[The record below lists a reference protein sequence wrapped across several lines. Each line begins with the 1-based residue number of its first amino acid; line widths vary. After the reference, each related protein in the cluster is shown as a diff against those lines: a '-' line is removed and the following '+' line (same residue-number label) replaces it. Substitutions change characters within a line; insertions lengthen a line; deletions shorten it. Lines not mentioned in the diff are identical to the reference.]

1 MKNKKKD
8 FNDEEKLNID
18 KKENVI
24 KNSSDSEQIHDS
36 SISDAKINND
46 SSPIISKKSIFD
58 NKCFTSS
65 IITFVVCLCL
75 FGLFYEFYLKNLV
88 VETTKTIKDV
98 TVTDTGIA
106 DAVEK
111 VYDSVVTVK
120 NYVRGQLY
128 STGSGFVFKTDDK
141 NGYILTNYHVIN
153 GGSEVSV
160 VFTNNKEYK
169 VEVVGYDEYSD
180 IAVLSVEKKDIIST
194 AQIGSSDDLRI
205 GDTTFAVGTPVDSS
219 VYSWSVTRG
228 ILSGKDRMVQVDNY
242 VMSVLQTDT
251 AINSGNSGGPLC
263 NSNGEVIGITNMK
276 LASSQIEGMGFAIP
290 IEDAVKNAETIISGK
305 KISRPYLG
313 ISIYDSNNYFNNNS
327 GVYVESVESGGA
339 ADKAGIKKG
348 DKILKIEDVEIT
360 NTSYFRYQ
368 LYKYDIGDK
377 IKITVERNGSEKTL
391 TVTLTGSGV
400 KN

>member
-1 MKNKKKD
+1 MNDKKDKKKNVKVID
-8 FNDEEKLNID
+8 DEHTETHSKPENKTFNANKSTNGIVY
-18 KKENVI
+18 VI
-24 KNSSDSEQIHDS
+24 L
-36 SISDAKINND
+36 
-46 SSPIISKKSIFD
+46 
-58 NKCFTSS
+58 
-65 IITFVVCLCL
+65 TFCVCLCL
-75 FGLFYEFYLKNLV
+75 FGGFYELYLKHLV

-98 TVTDTGIA
+98 TITDTGIA

-120 NYVRGQLY
+120 NYVRNQLY
-128 STGSGFVFKTDDK
+128 STGSGFVFKIDNK
-141 NGYILTNYHVIN
+141 YGYILTNYHVIS
-153 GGSEVSV
+153 GGNEVSV
-160 VFTNNKEYK
+160 VFTNNKDEK
-169 VEVVGYDEYSD
+169 VTIVGYDEYSD
-180 IAVLSVEKKDIIST
+180 IAVLAVDKSLVLAT
-194 AQIGSSDDLRI
+194 AQIGSSKDMRV

-228 ILSGKDRMVQVDNY
+228 ILSGKDRLVQSDNY

-305 KISRPYLG
+305 KINRPYLG
-313 ISIYDSNNYFNNNS
+313 VSIYDSNSYFNNNS
-327 GVYVESVESGGA
+327 GVYVESVEKNSA
-339 ADKAGIKKG
+339 ADKAGIKSG
-348 DKILKIEDVEIT
+348 DKILKVNDVEIT

-377 IKITVERNGSEKTL
+377 IKITIERNGNEKTL
-391 TVTLTGSGV
+391 TITLTGNGD

>member
-1 MKNKKKD
+1 MSDIKDKKKNIKV
-8 FNDEEKLNID
+8 NDADYFESNSRREKND
-18 KKENVI
+18 I
-24 KNSSDSEQIHDS
+24 KSSKSTNGIVY
-36 SISDAKINND
+36 
-46 SSPIISKKSIFD
+46 IIL
-58 NKCFTSS
+58 
-65 IITFVVCLCL
+65 TFCVCLCL
-75 FGLFYEFYLKNLV
+75 FGGFYEFYLKHLV
-88 VETTKTIKDV
+88 IETTKTIKDV
-98 TVTDTGIA
+98 TITDTGIA

-120 NYVRGQLY
+120 TYVRNQLY
-128 STGSGFVFKTDDK
+128 STGSGFVFKIDNK
-141 NGYILTNYHVIN
+141 YGYILTNYHVIS
-153 GGSEVSV
+153 GGNEVFV
-160 VFTNNKEYK
+160 VFTNNKDEK
-169 VEVVGYDEYSD
+169 VTIVGYDEYSD
-180 IAVLSVEKKDIIST
+180 IAVLAVDKSLVLAT
-194 AQIGSSDDLRI
+194 AQLGSSNDMRI

-313 ISIYDSNNYFNNNS
+313 ISIYDSNNYFNNTS
-327 GVYVESVESGGA
+327 GVYVESVEKNGA
-339 ADKAGIKKG
+339 AYNAGIKTG
-348 DKILKIEDVEIT
+348 DKILKVNGVEIA

-368 LYKYDIGDK
+368 LYKYNIGDK
-377 IKITVERNGSEKTL
+377 IKITIERNGIEKTL
-391 TVTLTGSGV
+391 TVTLAGSGN

>member
-1 MKNKKKD
+1 MSDIKDKKKNIKV
-8 FNDEEKLNID
+8 NDADYFESNSRREKND
-18 KKENVI
+18 I
-24 KNSSDSEQIHDS
+24 KSSKSTNGIVY
-36 SISDAKINND
+36 
-46 SSPIISKKSIFD
+46 IIL
-58 NKCFTSS
+58 
-65 IITFVVCLCL
+65 TFCVCLCL
-75 FGLFYEFYLKNLV
+75 FGGFYEFYLKHLV
-88 VETTKTIKDV
+88 IETTKTIKDV
-98 TVTDTGIA
+98 TITDTGIA

-120 NYVRGQLY
+120 NYVRNQLY
-128 STGSGFVFKTDDK
+128 STGSGFVFKVDNKYGD
-141 NGYILTNYHVIN
+141 ILTNYHVIS
-153 GGSEVSV
+153 GGNEVSV
-160 VFTNNKEYK
+160 VFTNNKDEK
-169 VEVVGYDEYSD
+169 VTIVGYDEYSD
-180 IAVLSVEKKDIIST
+180 IAVLAVDKSLVLST
-194 AQIGSSDDLRI
+194 AQIGSSNDMRI

-313 ISIYDSNNYFNNNS
+313 ISIYDSNSYFNNTS
-327 GVYVESVESGGA
+327 GVYVESVEKNGA
-339 ADKAGIKKG
+339 ADKAGIKSG
-348 DKILKIEDVEIT
+348 DKILKVNGVEIA

-368 LYKYDIGDK
+368 LYKYNIGDK
-377 IKITVERNGSEKTL
+377 MKITIERNGIEKTL
-391 TVTLTGSGV
+391 TVTLAGSGN

>member
-1 MKNKKKD
+1 MNNKK
-8 FNDEEKLNID
+8 D
-18 KKENVI
+18 KKKNVKVIDDEHTETHSKPENKTFNANKSTNGIVYVI
-24 KNSSDSEQIHDS
+24 L
-36 SISDAKINND
+36 
-46 SSPIISKKSIFD
+46 
-58 NKCFTSS
+58 
-65 IITFVVCLCL
+65 TFCVCLCL
-75 FGLFYEFYLKNLV
+75 FGGFYELYLKHLV

-120 NYVRGQLY
+120 NYVRNQLY
-128 STGSGFVFKTDDK
+128 SSGSGFVFKTDDK
-141 NGYILTNYHVIN
+141 YGYILTNYHVIN
-153 GGSEVSV
+153 GGNEVSV
-160 VFTNNKEYK
+160 VFTNNKEEK
-169 VEVVGYDEYSD
+169 VTVVGYDEYSD
-180 IAVLSVEKKDIIST
+180 IAVLAVDKSLVLST
-194 AQIGSSDDLRI
+194 AQIGSSNDMRI

-228 ILSGKDRMVQVDNY
+228 ILSGKNRMVQVDNY

-290 IEDAVKNAETIISGK
+290 IEDAVTNAETIISGK

-313 ISIYDSNNYFNNNS
+313 VSIYDSNNYFNNNT
-327 GVYVESVESGGA
+327 GVYVESVEKNGP
-339 ADKAGIKKG
+339 ADKAGIKSG
-348 DKILKIEDVEIT
+348 DKILKVNDVDIA

-368 LYKYDIGDK
+368 LYKYNIGDK
-377 IKITVERNGSEKTL
+377 IKITIERNGSEKTL
-391 TVTLTGSGV
+391 TVTLTGSGE

>member
-1 MKNKKKD
+1 MNNKK
-8 FNDEEKLNID
+8 D
-18 KKENVI
+18 KKKNVKVIDDEHTETHSKPENKTFNANKSTNGIVYVI
-24 KNSSDSEQIHDS
+24 L
-36 SISDAKINND
+36 
-46 SSPIISKKSIFD
+46 
-58 NKCFTSS
+58 
-65 IITFVVCLCL
+65 TFCVCLCL
-75 FGLFYEFYLKNLV
+75 FGGFYELYLKHLV

-120 NYVRGQLY
+120 NYVRNQLY

-141 NGYILTNYHVIN
+141 YGYILTNYHVIN
-153 GGSEVSV
+153 GGNEVSV
-160 VFTNNKEYK
+160 VFTNNKEEK
-169 VEVVGYDEYSD
+169 VTVVGYDEYSD
-180 IAVLSVEKKDIIST
+180 IAVLAVDKSLVLST
-194 AQIGSSDDLRI
+194 AQIGSSNDMRI

-228 ILSGKDRMVQVDNY
+228 ILSGKNRMVQVDNY

-290 IEDAVKNAETIISGK
+290 IEDAVTNAETIISGK

-313 ISIYDSNNYFNNNS
+313 VSIYDSNNYFNNNT
-327 GVYVESVESGGA
+327 GVYVESVEKNGP
-339 ADKAGIKKG
+339 ADKAGIKSG
-348 DKILKIEDVEIT
+348 DKILKVNDVDIV

-368 LYKYDIGDK
+368 LYKYNIGDK
-377 IKITVERNGSEKTL
+377 IKITIERNGSEKTL
-391 TVTLTGSGV
+391 TVTLTGSGE

>member
-1 MKNKKKD
+1 MSYIKDKKKNIKV
-8 FNDEEKLNID
+8 NDADYFESNSKREKND
-18 KKENVI
+18 I
-24 KNSSDSEQIHDS
+24 KSSKSTNGIVY
-36 SISDAKINND
+36 
-46 SSPIISKKSIFD
+46 IIL
-58 NKCFTSS
+58 
-65 IITFVVCLCL
+65 TFCVCLCL
-75 FGLFYEFYLKNLV
+75 FGGFYEFYLKHLV
-88 VETTKTIKDV
+88 IETTKTIKDV
-98 TVTDTGIA
+98 TITDTGIA

-120 NYVRGQLY
+120 NYVRNQLY
-128 STGSGFVFKTDDK
+128 STGSGFVFKVDNK
-141 NGYILTNYHVIN
+141 YGYILTNYHVIS
-153 GGSEVSV
+153 GGNEVSV
-160 VFTNNKEYK
+160 VFTNNKDEK
-169 VEVVGYDEYSD
+169 VTIVGYDEYSD
-180 IAVLSVEKKDIIST
+180 IAVLAVDKSLVLAT
-194 AQIGSSDDLRI
+194 AQLGSSNNMRI

-313 ISIYDSNNYFNNNS
+313 ISIYDSNNYFNNTS
-327 GVYVESVESGGA
+327 GVYVESVEKNGA
-339 ADKAGIKKG
+339 AYNAGIKTG
-348 DKILKIEDVEIT
+348 DKILKVNGVEIA

-368 LYKYDIGDK
+368 LYKYNIGDK
-377 IKITVERNGSEKTL
+377 IKITIERNGIEKTL
-391 TVTLTGSGV
+391 TVTLAGSGN

>member
-1 MKNKKKD
+1 MSDIKDKKKNIKV
-8 FNDEEKLNID
+8 NDADYVESNSKPEKKD
-18 KKENVI
+18 I
-24 KNSSDSEQIHDS
+24 KSSKSTNGIVY
-36 SISDAKINND
+36 
-46 SSPIISKKSIFD
+46 IIL
-58 NKCFTSS
+58 
-65 IITFVVCLCL
+65 TFCVCLCL
-75 FGLFYEFYLKNLV
+75 FGGFYEFYLKHLV
-88 VETTKTIKDV
+88 IETTKTIKDV
-98 TVTDTGIA
+98 TITDTGIA

-120 NYVRGQLY
+120 NYVRNQLY
-128 STGSGFVFKTDDK
+128 STGSGFVFKIDNK
-141 NGYILTNYHVIN
+141 YGYILTNYHVIS
-153 GGSEVSV
+153 GGNEVSV
-160 VFTNNKEYK
+160 VFTNNKDEK
-169 VEVVGYDEYSD
+169 VTIVGYDEYSD
-180 IAVLSVEKKDIIST
+180 IAVLAVDKSLVLDI
-194 AQIGSSDDLRI
+194 AQIGSSNDMRI

-313 ISIYDSNNYFNNNS
+313 ISIYDSNSYFNNTS
-327 GVYVESVESGGA
+327 GVYVESVEKNGA
-339 ADKAGIKKG
+339 AYNAGIKSG
-348 DKILKIEDVEIT
+348 DKILKVNGVEIA

-368 LYKYDIGDK
+368 LYKYNIGDK
-377 IKITVERNGSEKTL
+377 IKITIERNGIEKTL
-391 TVTLTGSGV
+391 TVTLAGSGN

>member
-1 MKNKKKD
+1 MSDIKDKKKNVNANEAD
-8 FNDEEKLNID
+8 YVETNSKQEKRNI
-18 KKENVI
+18 
-24 KNSSDSEQIHDS
+24 
-36 SISDAKINND
+36 
-46 SSPIISKKSIFD
+46 KSIKST
-58 NKCFTSS
+58 NG
-65 IITFVVCLCL
+65 IVYVILTFCVCLCL
-75 FGLFYEFYLKNLV
+75 FGGFYEFYLKHLV
-88 VETTKTIKDV
+88 IETTKTIKDV
-98 TVTDTGIA
+98 TITDTGIA

-120 NYVRGQLY
+120 NYVRNQLY
-128 STGSGFVFKTDDK
+128 STGSGFVFKIDNK
-141 NGYILTNYHVIN
+141 YGYILTNYHVIS
-153 GGSEVSV
+153 GGNEVSV
-160 VFTNNKEYK
+160 VFTNNKDEK
-169 VEVVGYDEYSD
+169 VTIVGYDEYSD
-180 IAVLSVEKKDIIST
+180 IAVLAVDKSLVLST
-194 AQIGSSDDLRI
+194 AQIGSSNDMRI

-305 KISRPYLG
+305 KIRRPYLG
-313 ISIYDSNNYFNNNS
+313 ISIYDSNSYFNNTS
-327 GVYVESVESGGA
+327 GVYVESVEKNGA
-339 ADKAGIKKG
+339 ADKAGIKSG
-348 DKILKIEDVEIT
+348 DKIIKVNGVKIA

-368 LYKYDIGDK
+368 LYKYNIGDK
-377 IKITVERNGSEKTL
+377 IKITIERNGIEKTL
-391 TVTLTGSGV
+391 TVTLAGSGD

>member
-1 MKNKKKD
+1 MKK
-8 FNDEEKLNID
+8 EEKDYKKSNEKDVKNNISKENNMNSKDIEID
-18 KKENVI
+18 KEEN
-24 KNSSDSEQIHDS
+24 
-36 SISDAKINND
+36 
-46 SSPIISKKSIFD
+46 SPIITKKSLFD
-58 NKCFTSS
+58 NKGLVYSFV
-65 IITFVVCLCL
+65 TFLICLCL
-75 FGLFYEFYLKNLV
+75 FGAFYEFYLKNLK
-88 VETTKTIKDV
+88 VETIKTIKDV

-120 NYVRGQLY
+120 NYSRGQLY

-141 NGYILTNYHVIN
+141 FGYILTNYHVIS

-160 VFTNNKEYK
+160 VFTNNKEEK
-169 VEVVGYDEYSD
+169 VTVVGYDEYSD
-180 IAVLSVEKKDIIST
+180 IAVLSIDKSNILAT
-194 AQIGSSDDLRI
+194 AQLGSSESLRI

-228 ILSGKDRMVQVDNY
+228 ILSGKNRMVQVDNY

-263 NSNGEVIGITNMK
+263 NANGEVIGITNMK

-290 IEDAVKNAETIISGK
+290 IDDAVKNAESLISGK
-305 KISRPYLG
+305 RINRPYLG
-313 ISIYDSNNYFNNNS
+313 VSIYDNNNYFSNDT
-327 GVYVESVESGGA
+327 GVYVESVEHGGA

-348 DKILKIEDVEIT
+348 DKIIKIEDTEIT

-368 LYKYDIGDK
+368 LYKYNIGDK
-377 IKITVERNGSEKTL
+377 IKITVERDGKEKTF
-391 TVTLTGSGV
+391 TVTLTSNSV
-400 KN
+400 NN

>member
-1 MKNKKKD
+1 MSDIKDKKKNIKV
-8 FNDEEKLNID
+8 NDADYVESNSKREKND
-18 KKENVI
+18 I
-24 KNSSDSEQIHDS
+24 KSSKSTNGIVY
-36 SISDAKINND
+36 
-46 SSPIISKKSIFD
+46 IIL
-58 NKCFTSS
+58 
-65 IITFVVCLCL
+65 TFCVCLCL
-75 FGLFYEFYLKNLV
+75 FGGFYEFYLKHLV
-88 VETTKTIKDV
+88 IETTKTIKDV
-98 TVTDTGIA
+98 TITDTGIA

-120 NYVRGQLY
+120 NYVRNQLY
-128 STGSGFVFKTDDK
+128 STGSGFVFKVDNK
-141 NGYILTNYHVIN
+141 YGYILTNYHVIS
-153 GGSEVSV
+153 GGNEVSV
-160 VFTNNKEYK
+160 VFTNNKDEK
-169 VEVVGYDEYSD
+169 VTIVGYDEYSD
-180 IAVLSVEKKDIIST
+180 IAVLAVDKSLILST
-194 AQIGSSDDLRI
+194 AQIGSSNDMRI

-313 ISIYDSNNYFNNNS
+313 ISIYDSNSYFNNTS
-327 GVYVESVESGGA
+327 GVYVESVEKNGA
-339 ADKAGIKKG
+339 ADKAGIKSG
-348 DKILKIEDVEIT
+348 DKILKVNGVEIA

-368 LYKYDIGDK
+368 LYKYNIGDK
-377 IKITVERNGSEKTL
+377 IKITIERNGIEKTL
-391 TVTLTGSGV
+391 TVTLAGSGD

>member
-1 MKNKKKD
+1 MNDKKDKKKNVKVID
-8 FNDEEKLNID
+8 DKHTETHSKPENKTFNANKSTNGIVY
-18 KKENVI
+18 VI
-24 KNSSDSEQIHDS
+24 L
-36 SISDAKINND
+36 
-46 SSPIISKKSIFD
+46 
-58 NKCFTSS
+58 
-65 IITFVVCLCL
+65 TFCVCLCL
-75 FGLFYEFYLKNLV
+75 FGGFYELYLKHLV

-120 NYVRGQLY
+120 NYARNQLY
-128 STGSGFVFKTDDK
+128 STGSGFVFKIDDK
-141 NGYILTNYHVIN
+141 YGYILTNYHVIN

-160 VFTNNKEYK
+160 IFTNNKEEK
-169 VEVVGYDEYSD
+169 VTVVGYDEYSD
-180 IAVLSVEKKDIIST
+180 IAVLAVDKSLVLAT
-194 AQIGSSDDLRI
+194 AQIGSSNDMRV

-228 ILSGKDRMVQVDNY
+228 ILSGKDRLVQSDNY

-305 KISRPYLG
+305 KINRPYLG
-313 ISIYDSNNYFNNNS
+313 VSIYDSNSYFNNNS
-327 GVYVESVESGGA
+327 GVYVESVEKNGA
-339 ADKAGIKKG
+339 ADKAGIKSG
-348 DKILKIEDVEIT
+348 DKILKVNDVEIT

-377 IKITVERNGSEKTL
+377 IKITIERNGNEKTL
-391 TVTLTGSGV
+391 TVTLTGNGD

>member
-1 MKNKKKD
+1 MKK
-8 FNDEEKLNID
+8 EEKDYKKSNEKDVKNNISKENNMNSKDIEID
-18 KKENVI
+18 KEEN
-24 KNSSDSEQIHDS
+24 
-36 SISDAKINND
+36 
-46 SSPIISKKSIFD
+46 SPIITKKSLFD
-58 NKCFTSS
+58 NKGLVYSFV
-65 IITFVVCLCL
+65 TFLICLCL
-75 FGLFYEFYLKNLV
+75 FGTFFEFYLKNLK
-88 VETTKTIKDV
+88 VETIKTVKDV

-120 NYVRGQLY
+120 NYSRGQLY

-141 NGYILTNYHVIN
+141 FGYILTNYHVIS

-160 VFTNNKEYK
+160 VFTNNKEEK
-169 VEVVGYDEYSD
+169 VTVVGYDEYSD
-180 IAVLSVEKKDIIST
+180 IAVLSIDKSNILAT
-194 AQIGSSDDLRI
+194 AQLGSSESLRI

-228 ILSGKDRMVQVDNY
+228 ILSGKNRMVQVDNY

-263 NSNGEVIGITNMK
+263 NANGEVIGITNMK

-290 IEDAVKNAETIISGK
+290 IDDAVKNAESLISGK
-305 KISRPYLG
+305 KINRPYLG
-313 ISIYDSNNYFNNNS
+313 VSIYDNNNYFSNDT
-327 GVYVESVESGGA
+327 GVYVESVEHGGA

-348 DKILKIEDVEIT
+348 DKIIKIEDTEIT

-368 LYKYDIGDK
+368 LYKYNIGDK
-377 IKITVERNGSEKTL
+377 IKITVERDGKEKTF
-391 TVTLTGSGV
+391 TVTLTSNSV
-400 KN
+400 NN

>member
-1 MKNKKKD
+1 MSYIKDKKKNIKV
-8 FNDEEKLNID
+8 NDADYVESNSKPEKKD
-18 KKENVI
+18 I
-24 KNSSDSEQIHDS
+24 KSSKSTNGIVY
-36 SISDAKINND
+36 
-46 SSPIISKKSIFD
+46 IIL
-58 NKCFTSS
+58 
-65 IITFVVCLCL
+65 TFCVCLCL
-75 FGLFYEFYLKNLV
+75 FGGFYEFYLKHLV
-88 VETTKTIKDV
+88 IETTKTIKDV
-98 TVTDTGIA
+98 TITDTGIA

-120 NYVRGQLY
+120 NYVRNQLY
-128 STGSGFVFKTDDK
+128 STGSGFVFKVDNK
-141 NGYILTNYHVIN
+141 YGYILTNYHVIS
-153 GGSEVSV
+153 GGNEVSV
-160 VFTNNKEYK
+160 VFTNNKDEK
-169 VEVVGYDEYSD
+169 VTIVGYDEYSD
-180 IAVLSVEKKDIIST
+180 IAVLAVDKSLVLAT
-194 AQIGSSDDLRI
+194 AQIGSSNDMRI

-313 ISIYDSNNYFNNNS
+313 ISIYDSNNYFNNTS
-327 GVYVESVESGGA
+327 GVYVESVEKNGA
-339 ADKAGIKKG
+339 AYNAGIKSG
-348 DKILKIEDVEIT
+348 DKILKVNGVEIA

-368 LYKYDIGDK
+368 LYKYNIGDK
-377 IKITVERNGSEKTL
+377 IKITIERNGIEKTL
-391 TVTLTGSGV
+391 TVTLAGSGN

>member
-1 MKNKKKD
+1 MSDIKDKKKNIKV
-8 FNDEEKLNID
+8 NDADYFESNSKREKND
-18 KKENVI
+18 I
-24 KNSSDSEQIHDS
+24 KSSKSTNGIVY
-36 SISDAKINND
+36 
-46 SSPIISKKSIFD
+46 IIL
-58 NKCFTSS
+58 
-65 IITFVVCLCL
+65 TFCVCLCL
-75 FGLFYEFYLKNLV
+75 FGGFYEFYLKHLV
-88 VETTKTIKDV
+88 IETTKTIKDV
-98 TVTDTGIA
+98 TITDTGIA

-120 NYVRGQLY
+120 NYVRNQLY
-128 STGSGFVFKTDDK
+128 STGSGFVFKIDNK
-141 NGYILTNYHVIN
+141 YGYILTNYHVIS
-153 GGSEVSV
+153 GGNEVSV
-160 VFTNNKEYK
+160 VFTNNKDEK
-169 VEVVGYDEYSD
+169 VTIVGYDEYSY
-180 IAVLSVEKKDIIST
+180 IAVLAVDKSLVLAT
-194 AQIGSSDDLRI
+194 AQLGSSNNMRI

-313 ISIYDSNNYFNNNS
+313 ISIYDSNNYFNNTS
-327 GVYVESVESGGA
+327 GVYVESVEKNGA
-339 ADKAGIKKG
+339 AYNAGIKTG
-348 DKILKIEDVEIT
+348 DKILKVNGVEIA

-368 LYKYDIGDK
+368 LYKYNIGDK
-377 IKITVERNGSEKTL
+377 IKITIERNGIEKTL
-391 TVTLTGSGV
+391 TVTLAGSGN

>member
-1 MKNKKKD
+1 MSDIKDKKKNIKV
-8 FNDEEKLNID
+8 NDADYFESNSKREKND
-18 KKENVI
+18 I
-24 KNSSDSEQIHDS
+24 KSSKSTNGIVY
-36 SISDAKINND
+36 
-46 SSPIISKKSIFD
+46 IIL
-58 NKCFTSS
+58 
-65 IITFVVCLCL
+65 TFCVCLCL
-75 FGLFYEFYLKNLV
+75 FGGFYEFYLKHLV
-88 VETTKTIKDV
+88 IETTKTIKDV
-98 TVTDTGIA
+98 TITDTGIA

-120 NYVRGQLY
+120 NYVRNQLY
-128 STGSGFVFKTDDK
+128 STGSGFVFKIDNK
-141 NGYILTNYHVIN
+141 YGYILTNYHVIS
-153 GGSEVSV
+153 GGNEVSV
-160 VFTNNKEYK
+160 VFTNNKDEK
-169 VEVVGYDEYSD
+169 VTIVGYDEYSD
-180 IAVLSVEKKDIIST
+180 IAVLAVDKSLVLDI
-194 AQIGSSDDLRI
+194 AQIGSSNDMRI

-313 ISIYDSNNYFNNNS
+313 ISIYDSNNYFNNTS
-327 GVYVESVESGGA
+327 GVYVESVEKNGA
-339 ADKAGIKKG
+339 AYNAGIKTG
-348 DKILKIEDVEIT
+348 DKILKVNGVEIA

-368 LYKYDIGDK
+368 LYKYNIGDK
-377 IKITVERNGSEKTL
+377 IKITIERNGIEKTL
-391 TVTLTGSGV
+391 TVTLAGSGN

>member
-1 MKNKKKD
+1 MSYIKDKKKNIKV
-8 FNDEEKLNID
+8 NDADYVESNSKPEKKD
-18 KKENVI
+18 I
-24 KNSSDSEQIHDS
+24 KSSKSTNGIVY
-36 SISDAKINND
+36 
-46 SSPIISKKSIFD
+46 IIL
-58 NKCFTSS
+58 
-65 IITFVVCLCL
+65 TFCVCLCL
-75 FGLFYEFYLKNLV
+75 FGGFYEFYLKHLV
-88 VETTKTIKDV
+88 IETTKTIKDV
-98 TVTDTGIA
+98 TITDTGIA

-120 NYVRGQLY
+120 NYVRNQLY
-128 STGSGFVFKTDDK
+128 STGSGFVFKVDNK
-141 NGYILTNYHVIN
+141 YGYILTNYHVIS
-153 GGSEVSV
+153 GGNEVSV
-160 VFTNNKEYK
+160 VFTNNKDEK
-169 VEVVGYDEYSD
+169 VTIVGYDEYSD
-180 IAVLSVEKKDIIST
+180 IAVLAVDKSLVLAT
-194 AQIGSSDDLRI
+194 AQIGSSNDMRI

-313 ISIYDSNNYFNNNS
+313 ISIYDSNNYFNNTS
-327 GVYVESVESGGA
+327 GVYVESVEKNGA
-339 ADKAGIKKG
+339 AYNAGIKTG
-348 DKILKIEDVEIT
+348 DKILKVNGVEIA

-368 LYKYDIGDK
+368 LYKYNIGDK
-377 IKITVERNGSEKTL
+377 IKITIERNGIEKTL
-391 TVTLTGSGV
+391 TVTLAGSGN

>member
-1 MKNKKKD
+1 MSDIKDKKKNIKV
-8 FNDEEKLNID
+8 NDADYFESNSKREKND
-18 KKENVI
+18 I
-24 KNSSDSEQIHDS
+24 KSSKSTNGIVY
-36 SISDAKINND
+36 
-46 SSPIISKKSIFD
+46 IIL
-58 NKCFTSS
+58 
-65 IITFVVCLCL
+65 TFCVCLCL
-75 FGLFYEFYLKNLV
+75 FGGFYEFYLKHLV
-88 VETTKTIKDV
+88 IETTKTIKDV
-98 TVTDTGIA
+98 TITDTGIA

-120 NYVRGQLY
+120 TYVRNQLY
-128 STGSGFVFKTDDK
+128 STGSGFVFKVDNK
-141 NGYILTNYHVIN
+141 YGYILTNYHVIS
-153 GGSEVSV
+153 GGNEVSV
-160 VFTNNKEYK
+160 VFTNNKDEK
-169 VEVVGYDEYSD
+169 VTIVGYDEYSD
-180 IAVLSVEKKDIIST
+180 IAVLAVDKSLVLAT
-194 AQIGSSDDLRI
+194 AQIGSSKDMRV

-228 ILSGKDRMVQVDNY
+228 ILSGKDRLVQSDNY

-313 ISIYDSNNYFNNNS
+313 ISIYDSNSYFNNNS
-327 GVYVESVESGGA
+327 GVYVESVEKNGA
-339 ADKAGIKKG
+339 ADKAGIKSG
-348 DKILKIEDVEIT
+348 DKILKVNDVEIT

-377 IKITVERNGSEKTL
+377 IKITIERNGNEKTL
-391 TVTLTGSGV
+391 TITLTGNGD

>member
-1 MKNKKKD
+1 MSDIKDKKKNIKV
-8 FNDEEKLNID
+8 NDADYVESNSKPEKKD
-18 KKENVI
+18 I
-24 KNSSDSEQIHDS
+24 KSSKSTNGIVY
-36 SISDAKINND
+36 
-46 SSPIISKKSIFD
+46 IIL
-58 NKCFTSS
+58 
-65 IITFVVCLCL
+65 TFCVCLCL
-75 FGLFYEFYLKNLV
+75 FGGFYEFYLKHLV
-88 VETTKTIKDV
+88 IETTKTIKDV
-98 TVTDTGIA
+98 TITDTGIA

-120 NYVRGQLY
+120 NYVRNRLY
-128 STGSGFVFKTDDK
+128 STGSGFVFKIDNK
-141 NGYILTNYHVIN
+141 YGYILTNYHVIS
-153 GGSEVSV
+153 GGNEVSV
-160 VFTNNKEYK
+160 VFTNNKDEK
-169 VEVVGYDEYSD
+169 ATIVGYDEYSD
-180 IAVLSVEKKDIIST
+180 IAVLAVDKSLVLDI
-194 AQIGSSDDLRI
+194 AQIGSSNDMRI

-313 ISIYDSNNYFNNNS
+313 ISIYDSNNYFNNTS
-327 GVYVESVESGGA
+327 GVYVESVEKNGA
-339 ADKAGIKKG
+339 AYNAGIKSG
-348 DKILKIEDVEIT
+348 DKILKVNGVEIA

-368 LYKYDIGDK
+368 LYKYNIGDK
-377 IKITVERNGSEKTL
+377 IKITIERNGIEKTL
-391 TVTLTGSGV
+391 TVTLAGSGN

>member
-1 MKNKKKD
+1 MSYIKDKKKNIKV
-8 FNDEEKLNID
+8 NDADYFESNSKREKND
-18 KKENVI
+18 I
-24 KNSSDSEQIHDS
+24 KSSKSTNGIVY
-36 SISDAKINND
+36 
-46 SSPIISKKSIFD
+46 IIL
-58 NKCFTSS
+58 
-65 IITFVVCLCL
+65 TFCVCLCL
-75 FGLFYEFYLKNLV
+75 FGGFYEFYLKHLV
-88 VETTKTIKDV
+88 IETTKTIKDV
-98 TVTDTGIA
+98 TITDTGIA

-120 NYVRGQLY
+120 NYVRNQLY
-128 STGSGFVFKTDDK
+128 STGSGFVFKIDNK
-141 NGYILTNYHVIN
+141 YGYILTNYHVIS
-153 GGSEVSV
+153 GGNEVSV
-160 VFTNNKEYK
+160 VFTNNKDEK
-169 VEVVGYDEYSD
+169 VTIVGYDEYSD
-180 IAVLSVEKKDIIST
+180 IAVLAVDKSLVLAT
-194 AQIGSSDDLRI
+194 AQLGSSNNMRI

-313 ISIYDSNNYFNNNS
+313 ISIYDSNNYFNNTS
-327 GVYVESVESGGA
+327 GVYVESVEKNGA
-339 ADKAGIKKG
+339 AYNAGIKTG
-348 DKILKIEDVEIT
+348 DKILKVNGVEIA

-368 LYKYDIGDK
+368 LYKYNIGDK
-377 IKITVERNGSEKTL
+377 IKITIERNGIEKTL
-391 TVTLTGSGV
+391 TVTLAGSGN

>member
-1 MKNKKKD
+1 MKKD
-8 FNDEEKLNID
+8 EKNNI
-18 KKENVI
+18 KNNV
-24 KNSSDSEQIHDS
+24 KNNSSDYNVLLNEKLS
-36 SISDAKINND
+36 SGTDHSKNVE
-46 SSPIISKKSIFD
+46 PIIIKKSLLNSEGF
-58 NKCFTSS
+58 KYSF
-65 IITFVVCLCL
+65 ITFIICLCV
-75 FGLFYEFYLKNLV
+75 FVLFYNFYLKNLV

-141 NGYILTNYHVIN
+141 YGYILTNYHVIN
-153 GGSEVSV
+153 GGSQVSV
-160 VFTNNKEYK
+160 VFTNNKEEN
-169 VEVVGYDEYSD
+169 VNVVGYDEYSD
-180 IAVLSVEKKDIIST
+180 IAVLAVEKSSIISI
-194 AQIGSSDDLRI
+194 AQIGSSENLRI

-228 ILSGKDRMVQVDNY
+228 ILSGKNRIVQVDNY

-290 IEDAVKNAETIISGK
+290 IEDAIKNAESIISGE

-313 ISIYDSNNYFNNNS
+313 VSIYDSNNYFS
-327 GVYVESVESGGA
+327 GETGIYVESVEQGGA
-339 ADKAGIKKG
+339 ADKAGMKKG
-348 DKILKIEDVEIT
+348 DKIIKVEDVEVS

-368 LYKYDIGDK
+368 LYKYNIGDK
-377 IKITVERNGSEKTL
+377 IKITVVRDGSEKVL
-391 TVTLTGSGV
+391 TVTLKSNSVT
-400 KN
+400 N

>member
-1 MKNKKKD
+1 MSDIKDKKKNIKV
-8 FNDEEKLNID
+8 NDADYVESNSKLEKND
-18 KKENVI
+18 I
-24 KNSSDSEQIHDS
+24 KSSKSTNGIVY
-36 SISDAKINND
+36 
-46 SSPIISKKSIFD
+46 IIL
-58 NKCFTSS
+58 
-65 IITFVVCLCL
+65 TFCVCLCL
-75 FGLFYEFYLKNLV
+75 FGGFYEFYLKHLV
-88 VETTKTIKDV
+88 IETTKTIKDV
-98 TVTDTGIA
+98 TITDTGIA

-120 NYVRGQLY
+120 NYVRNQLY
-128 STGSGFVFKTDDK
+128 STGSGFVFKIDNK
-141 NGYILTNYHVIN
+141 YGYILTNYHVIS
-153 GGSEVSV
+153 GGNEVSV
-160 VFTNNKEYK
+160 VFTNNKDEK
-169 VEVVGYDEYSD
+169 VTIVGYDEYSD
-180 IAVLSVEKKDIIST
+180 IAVLAVDKSLVLST
-194 AQIGSSDDLRI
+194 AQIGSSNDMRI

-313 ISIYDSNNYFNNNS
+313 ISIYDSNSYFNNTS
-327 GVYVESVESGGA
+327 GVYVESVEKNGA
-339 ADKAGIKKG
+339 ADKAGIKSG
-348 DKILKIEDVEIT
+348 DKILKVNGVEIA

-368 LYKYDIGDK
+368 LYKYNIGDK
-377 IKITVERNGSEKTL
+377 IKITIERNGIEKTL
-391 TVTLTGSGV
+391 TVTLAGSGD

>member
-1 MKNKKKD
+1 MSDIKDKKKNIKV
-8 FNDEEKLNID
+8 NDADYVESNSKPEKKD
-18 KKENVI
+18 I
-24 KNSSDSEQIHDS
+24 KSSKSTNGIVY
-36 SISDAKINND
+36 
-46 SSPIISKKSIFD
+46 IIL
-58 NKCFTSS
+58 
-65 IITFVVCLCL
+65 TFCVCLCL
-75 FGLFYEFYLKNLV
+75 FGGFYEFYLKHLV
-88 VETTKTIKDV
+88 IETTKTIKDV
-98 TVTDTGIA
+98 TITDTGIA

-120 NYVRGQLY
+120 NYVRNQLY
-128 STGSGFVFKTDDK
+128 STGSGFVFKVDNK
-141 NGYILTNYHVIN
+141 YGYILTNYHVIS
-153 GGSEVSV
+153 GGNEVSV
-160 VFTNNKEYK
+160 VFTNNKDEK
-169 VEVVGYDEYSD
+169 VTIVGYDEYSD
-180 IAVLSVEKKDIIST
+180 IAVLAVDKSLVLST
-194 AQIGSSDDLRI
+194 AQIGSSNDMRI

-313 ISIYDSNNYFNNNS
+313 ISIYDSNNYFNNTS
-327 GVYVESVESGGA
+327 GVYVESVEKNGA
-339 ADKAGIKKG
+339 AYNAGIKSG
-348 DKILKIEDVEIT
+348 DKILKVNGVEIA

-368 LYKYDIGDK
+368 LYKYNIGDK
-377 IKITVERNGSEKTL
+377 IKITIERNGIEKTL
-391 TVTLTGSGV
+391 TVTLAGSGN

>member
-1 MKNKKKD
+1 MNDNKEKKKNVKVID
-8 FNDEEKLNID
+8 AEHTETHFKRENKTFNTNKSTNGIVY
-18 KKENVI
+18 VI
-24 KNSSDSEQIHDS
+24 L
-36 SISDAKINND
+36 
-46 SSPIISKKSIFD
+46 
-58 NKCFTSS
+58 
-65 IITFVVCLCL
+65 TFCVCLCL
-75 FGLFYEFYLKNLV
+75 FGGFYELYLKHLV
-88 VETTKTIKDV
+88 VETTKTVKDV

-120 NYVRGQLY
+120 NYVRNQLY

-141 NGYILTNYHVIN
+141 YGYILTNYHVID

-160 VFTNNKEYK
+160 IFTNNKEEK
-169 VEVVGYDEYSD
+169 VTIVGYDEYSD
-180 IAVLSVEKKDIIST
+180 IAVLAVDKSLVLAT
-194 AQIGSSDDLRI
+194 AQIGSSNDMRV

-228 ILSGKDRMVQVDNY
+228 ILSGKDRMVQSDNY

-305 KISRPYLG
+305 KINRPYLG
-313 ISIYDSNNYFNNNS
+313 VSIYDSNSYFNNNS
-327 GVYVESVESGGA
+327 GVYVESVEKNGA
-339 ADKAGIKKG
+339 ADKAGIKSG
-348 DKILKIEDVEIT
+348 DKILKVNDVEIT

-368 LYKYDIGDK
+368 LYKYNIGDK
-377 IKITVERNGSEKTL
+377 IKITIERNGNEKTL
-391 TVTLTGSGV
+391 TVTLTGSGD

>member
-1 MKNKKKD
+1 MSDIKDKKKNIKV
-8 FNDEEKLNID
+8 NDADYFESNSKREKND
-18 KKENVI
+18 I
-24 KNSSDSEQIHDS
+24 KSSKSTNGIVY
-36 SISDAKINND
+36 
-46 SSPIISKKSIFD
+46 IIL
-58 NKCFTSS
+58 
-65 IITFVVCLCL
+65 TFCVCLCL
-75 FGLFYEFYLKNLV
+75 FGVFYEFYLKHLV
-88 VETTKTIKDV
+88 IETTKTIKDV
-98 TVTDTGIA
+98 TITDTGIA

-120 NYVRGQLY
+120 NYVRNQLY
-128 STGSGFVFKTDDK
+128 STGSGFVFKIDNK
-141 NGYILTNYHVIN
+141 YGYILTNYHVIS
-153 GGSEVSV
+153 GGNEVSV
-160 VFTNNKEYK
+160 VFTNNKDEK
-169 VEVVGYDEYSD
+169 VTIVGYDEYSD
-180 IAVLSVEKKDIIST
+180 IAVLAVDKSLVLAT
-194 AQIGSSDDLRI
+194 AQLGSSNNMRI

-313 ISIYDSNNYFNNNS
+313 ISIYDSNNYFNNTS
-327 GVYVESVESGGA
+327 GVYVESVEKNVA
-339 ADKAGIKKG
+339 AYNAGIKTG
-348 DKILKIEDVEIT
+348 DNILKVNGVEIA

-368 LYKYDIGDK
+368 LYKYNIGDK
-377 IKITVERNGSEKTL
+377 IKITIERNGIEKTL
-391 TVTLTGSGV
+391 TVTLAGSGN

>member
-1 MKNKKKD
+1 MSDIKDKKKNIKV
-8 FNDEEKLNID
+8 NDADYVESNSKPEKKD
-18 KKENVI
+18 I
-24 KNSSDSEQIHDS
+24 KSSKSTNGIVY
-36 SISDAKINND
+36 
-46 SSPIISKKSIFD
+46 IIL
-58 NKCFTSS
+58 
-65 IITFVVCLCL
+65 TFCVCLCL
-75 FGLFYEFYLKNLV
+75 FGGFYEFYLKHLV
-88 VETTKTIKDV
+88 IETTKTIKDV
-98 TVTDTGIA
+98 TITDTGIA

-120 NYVRGQLY
+120 NYVRNQLY
-128 STGSGFVFKTDDK
+128 STGSGFVFKIDNK
-141 NGYILTNYHVIN
+141 YGYILTNYHVIS
-153 GGSEVSV
+153 GGNEVSV
-160 VFTNNKEYK
+160 VFTNNKDEK
-169 VEVVGYDEYSD
+169 VTIVGYDEYSD
-180 IAVLSVEKKDIIST
+180 IAVLAVDKSLVLDI
-194 AQIGSSDDLRI
+194 AQLGSSNDMRI

-313 ISIYDSNNYFNNNS
+313 ISIYDSNNYFNNTS
-327 GVYVESVESGGA
+327 GVYVESVEKNGA
-339 ADKAGIKKG
+339 AYNAGIKSG
-348 DKILKIEDVEIT
+348 DKILKVNGVEIA

-368 LYKYDIGDK
+368 LYKYNIGDK
-377 IKITVERNGSEKTL
+377 IKITIERNGIEKTL
-391 TVTLTGSGV
+391 TVTLAGSGN

>member
-1 MKNKKKD
+1 MNDKKDKKKNVKVID
-8 FNDEEKLNID
+8 DEHTETHSKPENKTFNANKSTNGIVY
-18 KKENVI
+18 VI
-24 KNSSDSEQIHDS
+24 L
-36 SISDAKINND
+36 
-46 SSPIISKKSIFD
+46 
-58 NKCFTSS
+58 
-65 IITFVVCLCL
+65 TFCVCLCL
-75 FGLFYEFYLKNLV
+75 FGGFYELYLKHLV

-120 NYVRGQLY
+120 NYARNQLY
-128 STGSGFVFKTDDK
+128 STGSGFVFKIDDK
-141 NGYILTNYHVIN
+141 YGYILTNYHVIN
-153 GGSEVSV
+153 GGNEVSV
-160 VFTNNKEYK
+160 VFTNNKEEK
-169 VEVVGYDEYSD
+169 VTVVGYDEYSD
-180 IAVLSVEKKDIIST
+180 IAVLAVDKSLVLAT
-194 AQIGSSDDLRI
+194 AQIGSSNDMRI

-228 ILSGKDRMVQVDNY
+228 ILSGKNRMVQVDNY

-290 IEDAVKNAETIISGK
+290 IEDAVTNAETIISGK

-313 ISIYDSNNYFNNNS
+313 VSIYDSNNYFNNNT
-327 GVYVESVESGGA
+327 GVYVESVEKNGP
-339 ADKAGIKKG
+339 ADKAGIKSG
-348 DKILKIEDVEIT
+348 DKILKVNDVDIA

-368 LYKYDIGDK
+368 LYKYNIGDK
-377 IKITVERNGSEKTL
+377 IKITIERNGSEKTL
-391 TVTLTGSGV
+391 TVTLTGSGE

>member
-1 MKNKKKD
+1 MNNKK
-8 FNDEEKLNID
+8 D
-18 KKENVI
+18 KKKNVKVIDDEHTETHSKPENKTFNANKSTNGIVYVI
-24 KNSSDSEQIHDS
+24 L
-36 SISDAKINND
+36 
-46 SSPIISKKSIFD
+46 
-58 NKCFTSS
+58 
-65 IITFVVCLCL
+65 TFCVCLCL
-75 FGLFYEFYLKNLV
+75 FGGFYELYLKHLV

-120 NYVRGQLY
+120 NYVRNQLY

-141 NGYILTNYHVIN
+141 YGYILTNYHVIN
-153 GGSEVSV
+153 GGNEVSV
-160 VFTNNKEYK
+160 VFTNNKEEK
-169 VEVVGYDEYSD
+169 VTVVGYDEYSD
-180 IAVLSVEKKDIIST
+180 IAVLAVDKSLVLST
-194 AQIGSSDDLRI
+194 AQIGSSKDMRI

-228 ILSGKDRMVQVDNY
+228 ILSGKNRMVQVDNY

-290 IEDAVKNAETIISGK
+290 IEDAVTNAETIISGK

-313 ISIYDSNNYFNNNS
+313 VSIYDSNNYFNNNT
-327 GVYVESVESGGA
+327 GVYVESVEKNGP
-339 ADKAGIKKG
+339 ADKAGIKSG
-348 DKILKIEDVEIT
+348 DKILKVNDVDIA

-368 LYKYDIGDK
+368 LYKYNIGDK
-377 IKITVERNGSEKTL
+377 IKITIERNGSEKTL
-391 TVTLTGSGV
+391 TVTLTGSGE

>member
-1 MKNKKKD
+1 MKKEEKENKKNNENKNTED
-8 FNDEEKLNID
+8 VEVEVIKNGSAHEPNID
-18 KKENVI
+18 KKI
-24 KNSSDSEQIHDS
+24 D
-36 SISDAKINND
+36 D
-46 SSPIISKKSIFD
+46 SSPIVIKKTLFD
-58 NKCFTSS
+58 NKCLVYSFV
-65 IITFVVCLCL
+65 TFLICLCI
-75 FGLFYEFYLKNLV
+75 FGLFYKFYLKNLTI
-88 VETTKTIKDV
+88 ETTKTIKEI

-120 NYVRGQLY
+120 NYSRGQLY

-141 NGYILTNYHVIN
+141 YGYILTNYHVIS

-160 VFTNNKEYK
+160 VFTNNKEEK
-169 VEVVGYDEYSD
+169 VTVVGYDEYSD
-180 IAVLSVEKKDIIST
+180 IAVLSVDKSNILTT
-194 AQIGSSDDLRI
+194 AQIGSSESLRI

-228 ILSGKDRMVQVDNY
+228 ILSGKNRMVEVDNY

-290 IEDAVKNAETIISGK
+290 IEDAVKSAESLISGK
-305 KISRPYLG
+305 KVSRPYLG
-313 ISIYDSNNYFNNNS
+313 ISIYDANNYFNNDS
-327 GVYVESVESGGA
+327 GVYVESVEQGGA

-348 DKILKIEDVEIT
+348 DKILKIEDTTIE

-368 LYKYDIGDK
+368 LYKYNVGDK
-377 IKITVERNGSEKTL
+377 IKITVERDGREKTL
-391 TVTLTGSGV
+391 TVTLLSNSV
-400 KN
+400 NN

>member
-1 MKNKKKD
+1 MNDKKDKKKNVKVID
-8 FNDEEKLNID
+8 DEHTETHSKPENKTFNANKSTNGIVY
-18 KKENVI
+18 VI
-24 KNSSDSEQIHDS
+24 L
-36 SISDAKINND
+36 
-46 SSPIISKKSIFD
+46 
-58 NKCFTSS
+58 
-65 IITFVVCLCL
+65 TFCVCLCL
-75 FGLFYEFYLKNLV
+75 FGGFYELYLKHLV

-120 NYVRGQLY
+120 NYARNQLY
-128 STGSGFVFKTDDK
+128 STGSGFVFKIDDK
-141 NGYILTNYHVIN
+141 YGYILTNYHVIN
-153 GGSEVSV
+153 GGNEVSV
-160 VFTNNKEYK
+160 VFTNNKEEK
-169 VEVVGYDEYSD
+169 VTVVGYDEYSD
-180 IAVLSVEKKDIIST
+180 IAVLAVDKSLVLST
-194 AQIGSSDDLRI
+194 AQIGSSNDMRI

-228 ILSGKDRMVQVDNY
+228 ILSGKNRMVQVDNY

-305 KISRPYLG
+305 KINRPYLG
-313 ISIYDSNNYFNNNS
+313 VSIYDSNNYFNNNT
-327 GVYVESVESGGA
+327 GVYVESVEKNGP
-339 ADKAGIKKG
+339 ADKAGIKSG
-348 DKILKIEDVEIT
+348 DKILKVNDVDIA

-368 LYKYDIGDK
+368 LYKYNIGDK
-377 IKITVERNGSEKTL
+377 IKITIERNGSEKTL
-391 TVTLTGSGV
+391 TVTLTGSGE

>member
-1 MKNKKKD
+1 MSDIKDKKKNIKV
-8 FNDEEKLNID
+8 NDADYVESNSKPEKKD
-18 KKENVI
+18 I
-24 KNSSDSEQIHDS
+24 KSSKSTNGIVY
-36 SISDAKINND
+36 
-46 SSPIISKKSIFD
+46 IIL
-58 NKCFTSS
+58 
-65 IITFVVCLCL
+65 TFCVCLCL
-75 FGLFYEFYLKNLV
+75 FGGFYEFYLKHLV
-88 VETTKTIKDV
+88 IETTKTIKDV
-98 TVTDTGIA
+98 TITDTGIA

-120 NYVRGQLY
+120 NYVRNRLY
-128 STGSGFVFKTDDK
+128 STGSGFVFKIDNK
-141 NGYILTNYHVIN
+141 YGYILTNYHVIS
-153 GGSEVSV
+153 GGNEVSV
-160 VFTNNKEYK
+160 VFTNNKDEK
-169 VEVVGYDEYSD
+169 VTIVGYDEYSD
-180 IAVLSVEKKDIIST
+180 IAVLAVDKSLVLAT
-194 AQIGSSDDLRI
+194 AQLGSSNDMRI

-313 ISIYDSNNYFNNNS
+313 ISIYDSNNYFNNTS
-327 GVYVESVESGGA
+327 GVYVESVEKNGA
-339 ADKAGIKKG
+339 AYNAGIKSG
-348 DKILKIEDVEIT
+348 DKILKVNGVEIA

-368 LYKYDIGDK
+368 LYKYNIGDK
-377 IKITVERNGSEKTL
+377 IKITIERNGIEKTL
-391 TVTLTGSGV
+391 TVTLAGSGN

>member
-1 MKNKKKD
+1 MSDIKYKKK
-8 FNDEEKLNID
+8 NV
-18 KKENVI
+18 KENDADYVESNSKPEKKDI
-24 KNSSDSEQIHDS
+24 KSSKSTNGIVY
-36 SISDAKINND
+36 
-46 SSPIISKKSIFD
+46 IIL
-58 NKCFTSS
+58 
-65 IITFVVCLCL
+65 TFCVCLCL
-75 FGLFYEFYLKNLV
+75 FGGFYEFYLKHLV
-88 VETTKTIKDV
+88 IETTKTIKDV
-98 TVTDTGIA
+98 TITDTGIA

-120 NYVRGQLY
+120 NYVRNQLY
-128 STGSGFVFKTDDK
+128 STGSGFVFKVDNK
-141 NGYILTNYHVIN
+141 YGYILTNYHVIS
-153 GGSEVSV
+153 GGNEVSV
-160 VFTNNKEYK
+160 VFTNNKDEK
-169 VEVVGYDEYSD
+169 VTIVGYDEYSD
-180 IAVLSVEKKDIIST
+180 IAVLAVDKSLVLAT
-194 AQIGSSDDLRI
+194 AQIGSSKDMRV

-228 ILSGKDRMVQVDNY
+228 ILSGKDRLVQSDNY

-305 KISRPYLG
+305 KINRPYLG
-313 ISIYDSNNYFNNNS
+313 VSIYDSNSYFNNNS
-327 GVYVESVESGGA
+327 GVYVESVEKNSA
-339 ADKAGIKKG
+339 ADKAGIKSG
-348 DKILKIEDVEIT
+348 DKILKVNDVEIT

-377 IKITVERNGSEKTL
+377 IKITIERNGNEKTL
-391 TVTLTGSGV
+391 TVTLTGNGD

>member
-1 MKNKKKD
+1 MSDIKYKKKNVNENNAD
-8 FNDEEKLNID
+8 YVESNSKPEKKD
-18 KKENVI
+18 I
-24 KNSSDSEQIHDS
+24 KSSKSTNGIVY
-36 SISDAKINND
+36 
-46 SSPIISKKSIFD
+46 IIL
-58 NKCFTSS
+58 
-65 IITFVVCLCL
+65 TFCVCLCL
-75 FGLFYEFYLKNLV
+75 FGGFYEFYLKHLV
-88 VETTKTIKDV
+88 IETTKTIKDV
-98 TVTDTGIA
+98 TITDTGIA

-120 NYVRGQLY
+120 NYVRNQLY
-128 STGSGFVFKTDDK
+128 STGSGFVFKVDNK
-141 NGYILTNYHVIN
+141 YGYILTNYHVIS
-153 GGSEVSV
+153 GGNEVSV
-160 VFTNNKEYK
+160 VFTNNKDEK
-169 VEVVGYDEYSD
+169 VTIVGYDEYSD
-180 IAVLSVEKKDIIST
+180 IAVLAVDKSLVLAT
-194 AQIGSSDDLRI
+194 AQIGSSNDMRI

-313 ISIYDSNNYFNNNS
+313 ISIYDSNNYFNNTS
-327 GVYVESVESGGA
+327 GVYVESVEKNGA
-339 ADKAGIKKG
+339 AYNAGIKSG
-348 DKILKIEDVEIT
+348 DKILKVNGVEIA

-368 LYKYDIGDK
+368 LYKYNIGDK
-377 IKITVERNGSEKTL
+377 IKITIERNGIEKTL
-391 TVTLTGSGV
+391 TVTLAGSGN

>member
-1 MKNKKKD
+1 MNDKKDKKKNVKVID
-8 FNDEEKLNID
+8 DEHTETHSKPENKTFNANKSTNGIVY
-18 KKENVI
+18 VI
-24 KNSSDSEQIHDS
+24 L
-36 SISDAKINND
+36 
-46 SSPIISKKSIFD
+46 
-58 NKCFTSS
+58 
-65 IITFVVCLCL
+65 TFCVCLCL
-75 FGLFYEFYLKNLV
+75 FGGFYELYLKHLV

-120 NYVRGQLY
+120 NYARNQLY
-128 STGSGFVFKTDDK
+128 STGSGFVFKIDDK
-141 NGYILTNYHVIN
+141 YGYILTNYHVIN

-160 VFTNNKEYK
+160 IFTNNKEEK
-169 VEVVGYDEYSD
+169 VTVVGYDEYSD
-180 IAVLSVEKKDIIST
+180 IAVLAVDKSLVLAT
-194 AQIGSSDDLRI
+194 AQIGSSNDMRV

-228 ILSGKDRMVQVDNY
+228 ILSGKDRLVQSDNY

-305 KISRPYLG
+305 KINRPYLG
-313 ISIYDSNNYFNNNS
+313 VSIYDSNSYFNNNS
-327 GVYVESVESGGA
+327 GVYVESVEKNGA
-339 ADKAGIKKG
+339 ADKAGIKSG
-348 DKILKIEDVEIT
+348 DKILKVNDVEIT

-377 IKITVERNGSEKTL
+377 IKITIERNGNEKIL
-391 TVTLTGSGV
+391 TITLTGNGD

>member
-1 MKNKKKD
+1 MNNKK
-8 FNDEEKLNID
+8 D
-18 KKENVI
+18 KKKNVKVIDDEHTETHSKPENKTFNANKSTNGIVYVI
-24 KNSSDSEQIHDS
+24 L
-36 SISDAKINND
+36 
-46 SSPIISKKSIFD
+46 
-58 NKCFTSS
+58 
-65 IITFVVCLCL
+65 TFCVCLCL
-75 FGLFYEFYLKNLV
+75 FGGFYELYLKHLV

-120 NYVRGQLY
+120 NYVRNQLY

-141 NGYILTNYHVIN
+141 YGYILTNYHVIN
-153 GGSEVSV
+153 GGNEVSV
-160 VFTNNKEYK
+160 VFTNNKEEK
-169 VEVVGYDEYSD
+169 VTVVGYDEYSD
-180 IAVLSVEKKDIIST
+180 IAVLAVDKSLVLST
-194 AQIGSSDDLRI
+194 AQIGSSNDMRI

-228 ILSGKDRMVQVDNY
+228 ILSGKNRMVQVDNY

-290 IEDAVKNAETIISGK
+290 IEDAVTNAETIISGK

-313 ISIYDSNNYFNNNS
+313 VSIYDSNNYFNNNT
-327 GVYVESVESGGA
+327 GVYVESVEKNGP
-339 ADKAGIKKG
+339 ADKAGIKSG
-348 DKILKIEDVEIT
+348 DKILKVNDVDIA

-368 LYKYDIGDK
+368 LYKYNIGDK
-377 IKITVERNGSEKTL
+377 IKITIERNGSEKTL
-391 TVTLTGSGV
+391 TVTLTGSGE